1 MIIDRLS
8 SKGFSKLELENN
20 TSVNNLIEL
29 IVNELKSSYILEMD
43 QNGKQNCLLHG
54 ENPIL
59 QDDLKKVI
67 KELFSSNPKLTSSQ
81 ISQILQQKQVDGLEL
96 NINRMVSND
105 GIVNFEYD
113 FPELV
118 FIDKNVIDNNK
129 TQNQINKKSIKTIL

>member
-1 MIIDRLS
+1 M
-8 SKGFSKLELENN
+8 
-20 TSVNNLIEL
+20 
-29 IVNELKSSYILEMD
+29 
-43 QNGKQNCLLHG
+43 
-54 ENPIL
+54 

-129 TQNQINKKSIKTIL
+129 TQNQINKNVRVINVGNGKLNVS